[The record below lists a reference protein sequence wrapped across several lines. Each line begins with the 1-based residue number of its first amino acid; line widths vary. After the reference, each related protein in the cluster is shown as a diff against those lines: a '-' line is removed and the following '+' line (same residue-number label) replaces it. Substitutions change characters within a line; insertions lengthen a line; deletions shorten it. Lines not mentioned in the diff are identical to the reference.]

1 MKKIKYG
8 IIGAGTM
15 AREHILN
22 ISLIDNAEVVALADP
37 HEDSLNQCKKI
48 LKTNVLCFKN
58 HLEMIE
64 KNIVDVYLISSPNF
78 THIEILKDVIKTKK
92 HILIEKPLCTN
103 TKNCSEIKKLTKDYP
118 SVFWTA
124 MEYRYMPPVSKFIN
138 EIHNNKIGDLKTL
151 TIREHRFPFLK
162 KVNDWNRF
170 EENTG
175 GTLVE
180 KCCHF
185 FDLMRLIIQSKPLSV
200 YASGGQDVN
209 HLDEVYNEKKPDII
223 DNAYVIV
230 NFENGARSLLELCM
244 FAENSDMQEELVAT
258 GNKGKIETSVPS
270 DDSGKTSSNIRIGMR
285 DGKTHVENI
294 EVDKKILEAGHHH
307 GSTYYEH
314 LAFLKAIENNSDPE
328 VSLEDGLI
336 AVAVGEAAEQSIKQ
350 GRLINL
356 EEIIN

>member
-1 MKKIKYG
+1 
-8 IIGAGTM
+8 
-15 AREHILN
+15 
-22 ISLIDNAEVVALADP
+22 
-37 HEDSLNQCKKI
+37 
-48 LKTNVLCFKN
+48 
-58 HLEMIE
+58 
-64 KNIVDVYLISSPNF
+64 
-78 THIEILKDVIKTKK
+78 
-92 HILIEKPLCTN
+92 
-103 TKNCSEIKKLTKDYP
+103 
-118 SVFWTA
+118 
-124 MEYRYMPPVSKFIN
+124 MPPVSKFIN

-185 FDLMRLIIQSKPLSV
+185 FDLMRLIIQSKPISV

-209 HLDEVYNEKKPDII
+209 HLDEVYNGKKADII

-270 DDSGKTSSNIRIGMR
+270 DVSGKTSSNIRIGMR
-285 DGKTHVENI
+285 EGKTHIENI